1 MPKKGMMVVVQK
13 GKITMTITIGL
24 VCFVLVYIMF
34 IQFRVIE
41 KTDIAEIEDLREA
54 ELTEKLAD
62 WKTKCEELEKQIKEK
77 EEKIDEYKKSA
88 ETNEEASELLEKEL
102 KQSRMLLGVTKVTGD
117 GIIITLEDN
126 EEHEITATLL
136 IELINEL
143 KLAGADAISI
153 NDERVV
159 NITDIVEITSG
170 DIIMNSGK
178 NINSPFEIKV
188 IGDQTY
194 LDSALNVKNSGF
206 ADKYSKIG
214 YKIKIEKV
222 KDLEIPKYNGKMEL
236 KYIK

>member
-41 KTDIAEIEDLREA
+41 KTDIAEIEDLREV

-62 WKTKCEELEKQIKEK
+62 WKTKCEELEKR
-77 EEKIDEYKKSA
+77 DEYKKSA

-194 LDSALNVKNSGF
+194 LDIVK
-206 ADKYSKIG
+206 
-214 YKIKIEKV
+214 
-222 KDLEIPKYNGKMEL
+222 
-236 KYIK
+236 